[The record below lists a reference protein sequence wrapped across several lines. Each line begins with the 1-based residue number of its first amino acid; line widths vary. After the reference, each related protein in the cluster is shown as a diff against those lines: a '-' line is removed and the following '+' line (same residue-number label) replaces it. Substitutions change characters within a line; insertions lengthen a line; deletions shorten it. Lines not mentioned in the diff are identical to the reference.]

1 MVAQY
6 LRAGIFALFC
16 IIPGVFFAQKSSTP
30 ANKPSNSSAAAPK
43 PSAPVLT
50 PALAPYAVKDTAIA
64 KLFEKQSDIQWVKS
78 FKGRLDD
85 ASVVDISLGFDGMNC
100 RGYMS
105 YAKSRIRFRLEGYF
119 DTLSGFQLEE
129 RDMSRGLTGFLTGT
143 YVNRRLMADW
153 SNADKTLGARIE
165 AEEVSPGQSL
175 TVNCSDNKWS
185 GRYITRYN
193 NARCDM
199 VLVRSH
205 NGALDG
211 FLWIEADNKTYRLK
225 GDIALEGNYEMEALL
240 PNGKVAGLLQG
251 NIKPGQNT
259 DCNWIGS
266 GEKRIFKFTLKDY
279 FLSGCYEYAD
289 YATSYDAL
297 YPRTPCSGC
306 NTWLDQQVTG
316 WVTKCKTTLN
326 DKKTALT
333 PANRSTQR
341 ASAWAEVACWTENI
355 FSGYFS
361 FSETW
366 DQRIDGL
373 SYNFDLRT
381 GKPITFNELFNKG
394 FDAKTWLAD
403 YARRESP
410 KLSAFAADPQ
420 YREWIGKEGFPLF
433 TLRRDGLEIS
443 TLFHPSYGRQA
454 LLIPYESIKPYMRK
468 DNPIA
473 DLVK

>member
-1 MVAQY
+1 MFSFYRCTGV
-6 LRAGIFALFC
+6 IALFLAL
-16 IIPGVFFAQKSSTP
+16 PGLFFAQKATTP
-30 ANKPSNSSAAAPK
+30 ANKPTSASSAPK
-43 PSAPVLT
+43 PNAPTLA
-50 PALAPYAVKDTAIA
+50 PAAAPYAVRDTAIA
-64 KLFEKQSDIQWVKS
+64 KLFEKQSDIQWVKT

-129 RDMSRGLTGFLTGT
+129 RDLSRGLTGFLTGT
-143 YVNRRLMADW
+143 YTNRRLLADW

-165 AEEVSPGQSL
+165 AEEVSPGQSV

-211 FLWIEADNKTYRLK
+211 FLWIEADSKTYRLK
-225 GDIALEGNYEMEALL
+225 GDIALDGNYEMEALL
-240 PNGKVAGLLQG
+240 TNGKVAGIVQG

-266 GEKRIFKFTLKDY
+266 GEKRVFKFTLKEY

-316 WVTKCKTTLN
+316 WVNKCKTTLN
-326 DKKTALT
+326 DKKTPLS
-333 PANRSTQR
+333 PANRSSQR

-366 DQRIDGL
+366 DPRIDGV

-394 FDAKTWLAD
+394 FDAKNWLAE
-403 YARRESP
+403 YAHRESP
-410 KLSAFAADPQ
+410 KLPAFAADPQ
-420 YREWIGKEGFPLF
+420 YREWINKEGFPLF

-443 TLFHPSYGRQA
+443 TLFHPSYGRQT
-454 LLIPYESIKPYMRK
+454 LLIPYDSLKPYMRK

>member
-1 MVAQY
+1 MFALY
-6 LRAGIFALFC
+6 LRTVLFALFLGLPT
-16 IIPGVFFAQKSSTP
+16 IFMAQKTNPP
-30 ANKPSNSSAAAPK
+30 ANKPTTATTANK
-43 PSAPVLT
+43 PVA
-50 PALAPYAVKDTAIA
+50 PALPPATVPYAVRDTAIA
-64 KLFEKQSDIQWVKS
+64 KLFEKPADIQWVKT

-85 ASVVDISLGFDGMNC
+85 ASVVDISLGFDGYSC
-100 RGYMS
+100 RGYMA

-129 RDMSRGLTGFLTGT
+129 RDMSRGLTGYLIGA
-143 YVNRRLMADW
+143 YSNRRITAEWTNHDR
-153 SNADKTLGARIE
+153 SLGSRIE
-165 AEEVSPGQSL
+165 AEEVAPGQSL

-185 GRYITRYN
+185 SRYITRYN

-211 FLWIEADNKTYRLK
+211 FLWVEADNKTYRLK
-225 GDIALEGNYEMEALL
+225 GDINLDGNYEMEALL

-266 GEKRIFKFTLKDY
+266 GEKRTFKFTLKDH

-297 YPRTPCSGC
+297 YPRTPCTGC

-316 WVTKCKTTLN
+316 WVNRCKTTLSE
-326 DKKTALT
+326 KKTALT

-341 ASAWAEVACWTENI
+341 ASAWSEIACWTENI

-366 DQRIDGL
+366 NPLIDGV

-381 GKPITFNELFNKG
+381 GKPITFVELFNKG

-403 YARRESP
+403 YAKRESP
-410 KLSAFAADPQ
+410 KLPAFAGDPQ
-420 YREWIGKEGFPLF
+420 YREWLDKEGFPLF

-454 LLIPYESIKPYMRK
+454 LLVPYSSLKPYMRK
-468 DNPIA
+468 DNPVA